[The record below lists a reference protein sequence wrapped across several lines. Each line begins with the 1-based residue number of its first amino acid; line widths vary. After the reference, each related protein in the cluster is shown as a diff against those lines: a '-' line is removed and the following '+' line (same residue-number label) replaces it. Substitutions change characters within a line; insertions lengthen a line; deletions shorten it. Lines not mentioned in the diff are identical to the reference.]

1 MCSLPLRA
9 PHIIGVKTK
18 QKINKHFKK
27 LKIMKITVKGGGAL
41 ALRQV
46 SLGAAAIQAALN
58 GKATGIKFTF
68 TDDTSVSASEQP
80 MPGDVMRGIAASKA
94 VVATMANVTIEG
106 LDGIRTINCN
116 RVLAML
122 APGAAD
128 VDDAVKI
135 INEKGFKG
143 FTADIETLENY
154 GGAKRFNNV
163 IGTK

>member
-1 MCSLPLRA
+1 
-9 PHIIGVKTK
+9 
-18 QKINKHFKK
+18 
-27 LKIMKITVKGGGAL
+27 MKITVKGGGAL

-46 SLGAAAIQAALN
+46 SVGAAAIQAALN

-94 VVATMANVTIEG
+94 VVATMANVAIDG
-106 LDGIRTINCN
+106 LDGTRTINCN

-122 APGAAD
+122 APGA
-128 VDDAVKI
+128 
-135 INEKGFKG
+135 
-143 FTADIETLENY
+143 ADIETLENY